1 MDCDAS
7 RHSGKLFLEADE
19 ANHRSVCFEPRGS
32 ATWGP
37 TILAGGLIGNGDGSG
52 EQVLDYA
59 THGGVIALNADKEQ
73 GADRSRTLLV
83 VQLLTV
89 RLSVPASNL
98 SSRHHRKSKSRQ
110 RVSIANMSLRRSPTS
125 DRDTSAYGAHDRAH
139 DYDCDRTHDYD
150 YDYDRAHDYDC
161 DRAHDAPQRT
171 SLLETTG
178 QPLLRK

>member
-32 ATWGP
+32 ATWAP
-37 TILAGGLIGNGDGSG
+37 AILAGGLIGNGDGSG

-59 THGGVIALNADKEQ
+59 THGGVIALNADKEK
-73 GADRSRTLLV
+73 GADRSRTPLV
-83 VQLLTV
+83 VQLLAV

-98 SSRHHRKSKSRQ
+98 SSRRRSRHHRKSKSRQ

-150 YDYDRAHDYDC
+150 YD
-161 DRAHDAPQRT
+161 RAHDAPQRT